1 MEVLLILADFPCST
15 FRTASPPTS
24 DSSAGGVEGVE
35 HLNSCVNKALRIFEG
50 LAEGV
55 RVVSLILL
63 LMELLLL
70 LVVVEGEGGTDKE
83 GLGRRLQ
90 EN

>member
-1 MEVLLILADFPCST
+1 M
-15 FRTASPPTS
+15 
-24 DSSAGGVEGVE
+24 E

-50 LAEGV
+50 LAERV
-55 RVVSLILL
+55 RVVSLIRLFL
-63 LMELLLL
+63 YYLLL
-70 LVVVEGEGGTDKE
+70 LVVVEGKGETDKE

>member
-1 MEVLLILADFPCST
+1 M
-15 FRTASPPTS
+15 
-24 DSSAGGVEGVE
+24 E

-70 LVVVEGEGGTDKE
+70 VVVEGGRTDKE

-90 EN
+90 EK